1 MIKLRFSQFKQF
13 GQFQARAQIAVSKG
27 FTMVELMVVVALVAV
42 VSAIAIP
49 NFRDLIGRNNI
60 SSQVNEFIATLH
72 LARTTAIQRG
82 KYVTIC
88 RTTDDTLPTPVCSGL
103 NSTSVD
109 GVVRARHNWAT
120 GWIIFVEDD
129 PSGALYVFDTNDT
142 LVKRYPGQS
151 DNYSIANS
159 VTTSAQH
166 ITFNPQGGFAGASS
180 AGIRFGFKSFS
191 ASNDT
196 ERTVC
201 VSRGGSIRTVNAN
214 GTNACTDF

>member
-1 MIKLRFSQFKQF
+1 
-13 GQFQARAQIAVSKG
+13 
-27 FTMVELMVVVALVAV
+27 MVELMVVVALVAV

-49 NFRDLIGRNNI
+49 NFRDLIARNNI
-60 SSQVNEFIATLH
+60 ASQVNEFIATLH

-88 RTTDDTLPTPVCSGL
+88 RTTDDTLPTPVCSGI

-109 GVVRARHNWAT
+109 GVIRYRHNWAT
-120 GWIIFVEDD
+120 GWMVFVEAD
-129 PSGALYVFDTNDT
+129 PAGALYEFDTDDV
-142 LVKRYPGQS
+142 LIKRYPGRS

-159 VTTSAQH
+159 ITNSAQH
-166 ITFNPQGGFAGASS
+166 ITFNPQGGFAGATTT
-180 AGIRFGFKSFS
+180 GLRFGFKAFS

-201 VSRGGSIRTVNAN
+201 VSRGGSIRTVSAN
-214 GTNACTDF
+214 GSNACTDF